1 MDHLVERDTDRLQHA
16 IDVEQGISDIWR
28 TVIFPCHRDVM
39 PHVVDHNRA
48 ADDIATVNLDPD
60 VAINWAIL
68 VLRAKIP
75 LVSCH
80 VRSIA
85 EDTQV
90 TIRYSDSGCR
100 LNPGGER
107 PGISTANLVCLVT
120 VHENVGKIGAIEGN

>member
-1 MDHLVERDTDRLQHA
+1 
-16 IDVEQGISDIWR
+16 
-28 TVIFPCHRDVM
+28 M

>member
-1 MDHLVERDTDRLQHA
+1 MDHLVERDTDRLQRA
-16 IDVEQGISDIWR
+16 IDVEQYISNVWR
-28 TVIFPCHRDVM
+28 AVILPCHRDVV
-39 PHVVDHNRA
+39 PLIIDHHRA
-48 ADDIATVNLDPD
+48 ADDIATVDLDPD

-107 PGISTANLVCLVT
+107 PGASTSDLIRLIT
-120 VHENVGKIGAIEGN
+120 VHENVGEIGAIEGD